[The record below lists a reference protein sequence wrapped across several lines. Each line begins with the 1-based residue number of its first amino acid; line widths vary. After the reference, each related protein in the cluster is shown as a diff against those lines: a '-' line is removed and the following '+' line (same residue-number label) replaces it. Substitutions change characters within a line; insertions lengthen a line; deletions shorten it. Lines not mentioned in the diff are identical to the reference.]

1 MRRALIV
8 FFDASPKPLC
18 VFDQVM
24 PQIAVVILLFT
35 IVGLVGVRTTLKG
48 FKQFRR
54 EGGLGQLCGPKR
66 PEVGRR
72 QPTAFSDISNH
83 RFDQLCPKYSH
94 KLSRAPFFLSHRVF
108 VFPFVHIFFGC
119 RLPIC
124 NVVLRPGGTSSCL
137 CVLNKHLLYQSV
149 VLEFGRVRVRLVD
162 SPLYRSVV
170 LE

>member
-1 MRRALIV
+1 
-8 FFDASPKPLC
+8 
-18 VFDQVM
+18 M

-94 KLSRAPFFLSHRVF
+94 KLSRAPFFFKPSRFCFSLRAHFFLLSFTYLQRGIAAGRHVE
-108 VFPFVHIFFGC
+108 
-119 RLPIC
+119 LPLC
-124 NVVLRPGGTSSCL
+124 LEQTSPVPVGGS
-137 CVLNKHLLYQSV
+137 
-149 VLEFGRVRVRLVD
+149 
-162 SPLYRSVV
+162 
-170 LE
+170 